1 MLQRLKKNYF
11 LLISVFLII
20 YFFVNLLSG
29 DRGLISY
36 YEKKQILNN
45 LKVKE
50 LSLINQINDLDFK
63 NSLLSDNLD
72 LDYIETLIRERFIFG
87 KKNEKIYIIKKN
99 DTKN

>member
-1 MLQRLKKNYF
+1 MLHRLKKNYF

-20 YFFVNLLSG
+20 YFFFNLLSG
-29 DRGLISY
+29 ERGLISY
-36 YEKKQILNN
+36 YEKKKILND
-45 LKVKE
+45 LKIKE

-72 LDYIETLIRERFIFG
+72 LDYIETLIRERFLFG
-87 KKNEKIYIIKKN
+87 KKNEKIYIIKKD